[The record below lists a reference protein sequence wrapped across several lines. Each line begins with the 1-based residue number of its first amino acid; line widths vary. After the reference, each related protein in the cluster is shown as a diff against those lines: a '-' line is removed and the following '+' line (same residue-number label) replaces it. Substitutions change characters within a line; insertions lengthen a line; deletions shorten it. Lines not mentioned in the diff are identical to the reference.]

1 MTTFDL
7 SPLWRSSVGF
17 DEFDKLFDTVFS
29 TNNKGA
35 SYPPYN
41 IVKHD
46 KNIYQITMAIA
57 GFGEDQIDI
66 SQEGNLLT
74 VKCEM
79 GEDKTMNK
87 SEYLFRG
94 IANRN
99 FERKFE
105 LADTVKVVEADLNN
119 GLLSINLE
127 REIPEHQKPR
137 KIKVNTNSKL
147 LSA

>member
-7 SPLWRSSVGF
+7 SPLWRSSVGC

-57 GFGEDQIDI
+57 GFSEDQIDI

-74 VKCEM
+74 VKGEM
-79 GEDKTMNK
+79 GEDKTMSK
-87 SEYLFRG
+87 SEYLYRG

>member
-7 SPLWRSSVGF
+7 SPLWRTTVGF
-17 DEFDKLFDTVFS
+17 DEFGGLFDTVFS
-29 TNNKGA
+29 NANKNT

-41 IVKHD
+41 IVKQD

-57 GFGEDQIDI
+57 GFDQNHVSI

-74 VKCEM
+74 VK
-79 GEDKTMNK
+79 GETGSDKEDIK
-87 SEYLFRG
+87 IEYLYKG

-105 LADTVKVVEADLNN
+105 LADTVKVVKADLKN
-119 GLLSINLE
+119 GLLCIDLE

-137 KIKVNTNSKL
+137 KIEINSKL

>member
-17 DEFDKLFDTVFS
+17 DELDRLFDSVFS
-29 TNNKGA
+29 TNNKGS

-57 GFGEDQIDI
+57 GFDQEQINI

-74 VKCEM
+74 VKGDMESDK
-79 GEDKTMNK
+79 ENDKT
-87 SEYLFRG
+87 EFLYRG

-105 LADTVKVVEADLNN
+105 LADTVKVVKADLKN
-119 GLLSINLE
+119 GLLSIDLE

-137 KIKVNTNSKL
+137 KIEINTENL
-147 LSA
+147 LTA

>member
-17 DEFDKLFDTVFS
+17 DEFDRLFDSVFS
-29 TNNKGA
+29 TNNKGS

-57 GFGEDQIDI
+57 GFEQDQINI

-74 VKCEM
+74 VQGDM
-79 GEDKTMNK
+79 GSDKENDKT
-87 SEYLFRG
+87 EFLYRG

-99 FERKFE
+99 FDRKFE
-105 LADTVKVVEADLNN
+105 LADTVKVVKADFKKWVV
-119 GLLSINLE
+119 E
-127 REIPEHQKPR
+127 Y
-137 KIKVNTNSKL
+137 
-147 LSA
+147 

>member
-17 DEFDKLFDTVFS
+17 DEFDRLFDSVFS

-35 SYPPYN
+35 TYPPYN

-57 GFGEDQIDI
+57 GFDQDQINI

-74 VKCEM
+74 VKGVM
-79 GEDKTMNK
+79 GSDKEDKT
-87 SEYLFRG
+87 EFLYRG

-105 LADTVKVVEADLNN
+105 LADTVKVIKADLKN
-119 GLLSINLE
+119 GLLSIDLE
-127 REIPEHQKPR
+127 REIPEHQKLR
-137 KIKVNTNSKL
+137 NIQINTDKL

>member
-1 MTTFDL
+1 MTTFVL

-17 DEFDKLFDTVFS
+17 DEFDRLFDSVFS
-29 TNNKGA
+29 TNNKGS

-57 GFGEDQIDI
+57 GFDQEQINI

-74 VKCEM
+74 VKGDMESDK
-79 GEDKTMNK
+79 ENDKT
-87 SEYLFRG
+87 EFLYRG

-105 LADTVKVVEADLNN
+105 LADTVKVVKADLKN
-119 GLLSINLE
+119 GLLSIDLE

-137 KIKVNTNSKL
+137 KIEINTENL
-147 LSA
+147 LTA

>member
-17 DEFDKLFDTVFS
+17 DEFDRLFDSVFS
-29 TNNKGA
+29 TNNKGS

-57 GFGEDQIDI
+57 GFDQEQINI
-66 SQEGNLLT
+66 SQECNLLT
-74 VKCEM
+74 VKGDMESDK
-79 GEDKTMNK
+79 ENDKT
-87 SEYLFRG
+87 EFLYRG

-105 LADTVKVVEADLNN
+105 LADTVKVVKADLKN
-119 GLLSINLE
+119 GLLSIDLE

-137 KIKVNTNSKL
+137 KIEINTENL
-147 LSA
+147 LTA

>member
-57 GFGEDQIDI
+57 GFGKDQIDI

-74 VKCEM
+74 VKGEM
-79 GEDKTMNK
+79 SEDKTMNK
-87 SEYLFRG
+87 SEYLYRG

-105 LADTVKVVEADLNN
+105 LADTVKVIEADLNN

>member
-17 DEFDKLFDTVFS
+17 DEFDRLFDSVFS
-29 TNNKGA
+29 TNNKGS

-57 GFGEDQIDI
+57 GFDQEQINI

-74 VKCEM
+74 VKGDMESDK
-79 GEDKTMNK
+79 ENDKT
-87 SEYLFRG
+87 EFLYRG

-105 LADTVKVVEADLNN
+105 LADTVKVVKADLKN
-119 GLLSINLE
+119 GLLIIDLE

-137 KIKVNTNSKL
+137 KIEINTENL
-147 LSA
+147 LTA

>member
-74 VKCEM
+74 VKGEM
-79 GEDKTMNK
+79 SEDKTMNK
-87 SEYLFRG
+87 SEYLYRG

-105 LADTVKVVEADLNN
+105 LADTVKVIEADLNN

>member
-17 DEFDKLFDTVFS
+17 DEFDRLFDTVFS
-29 TNNKGA
+29 TNNKGS

-46 KNIYQITMAIA
+46 KNIYQITMAVA
-57 GFGEDQIDI
+57 GFGDDQIDI

-74 VKCEM
+74 VKGEM
-79 GEDKTMNK
+79 GDDKTDNK
-87 SEYLFRG
+87 SEYLYRG

-99 FERKFE
+99 FERN
-105 LADTVKVVEADLNN
+105 VI
-119 GLLSINLE
+119 S
-127 REIPEHQKPR
+127 R
-137 KIKVNTNSKL
+137 
-147 LSA
+147 

>member
-17 DEFDKLFDTVFS
+17 DEFDRLFDSVFS
-29 TNNKGA
+29 TNNKGS
-35 SYPPYN
+35 SYPHYN

-57 GFGEDQIDI
+57 GFDQEQINI

-74 VKCEM
+74 VKGDMESDK
-79 GEDKTMNK
+79 ENDKT
-87 SEYLFRG
+87 EFLYRG

-105 LADTVKVVEADLNN
+105 LADTVKVVKADLKN
-119 GLLSINLE
+119 GLLSIDLE

-137 KIKVNTNSKL
+137 KIEINTENL
-147 LSA
+147 LTA

>member
-17 DEFDKLFDTVFS
+17 DEFDRLFDSVFS
-29 TNNKGA
+29 TNNKNT

-57 GFGEDQIDI
+57 GFDQEQIKI

-74 VKCEM
+74 VKGDM
-79 GEDKTMNK
+79 GSDKENDK
-87 SEYLFRG
+87 IEFLYRG

-105 LADTVKVVEADLNN
+105 LANTVKVVKADLKN
-119 GLLSINLE
+119 GLLSIDLE
-127 REIPEHQKPR
+127 REVPEHQKPR
-137 KIKVNTNSKL
+137 EIEINSNSKL

>member
-17 DEFDKLFDTVFS
+17 DEFDRLFDSVFS

-57 GFGEDQIDI
+57 GFDQNQIKIKKRNNQIDKELFKNI
-66 SQEGNLLT
+66 
-74 VKCEM
+74 K
-79 GEDKTMNK
+79 EDKNR
-87 SEYLFRG
+87 LINPFRE
-94 IANRN
+94 N
-99 FERKFE
+99 
-105 LADTVKVVEADLNN
+105 VK
-119 GLLSINLE
+119 
-127 REIPEHQKPR
+127 
-137 KIKVNTNSKL
+137 
-147 LSA
+147 